1 MATTVRKNKSKGDRA
16 PGSKPINEVKHHGS
30 TTLYGR
36 SSTGKTTLA
45 STYPKPI
52 LYLNIRDNGT
62 DSIADIEDIDVVDIN
77 SSEELRDQIL
87 WLHKQARRDKLIY
100 KTVVLDTMTQLQSI
114 LVEEMG
120 EKIKA
125 RLESKKK
132 RAGDFGSLQLQEWG
146 LIAGDMKAVIM
157 DVRNLPVESVF
168 IAQEKVHNV
177 GDDDDD
183 GNEQIAPHV
192 GTRLMKSVDS
202 DLCASTSIIG
212 NTFIRVKTTKT
223 KDPKTKKTTR
233 TVEKQYCLRLGPNEV
248 YTTKIRKPKGIEVAD
263 YIVDPTFRKLKKIM
277 KGIE

>member
-1 MATTVRKNKSKGDRA
+1 MATTVRKKDKGSNRA
-16 PGSKPINEVKHHGS
+16 PNSKPISEVKYHGS

-36 SSTGKTTLA
+36 SGSGKTTLA
-45 STYPKPI
+45 ATYPKPI
-52 LYLNIRDNGT
+52 LYFNIRDNGT
-62 DSIADIEDIDVVDIN
+62 DSIADIDDIDVVEIT
-77 SSEELRDQIL
+77 SSEELKDQIL
-87 WLHKQARRDKLIY
+87 WLHKQANRGKLIY

-132 RAGDFGSLQLQEWG
+132 RPGEFGSLQLQEWG
-146 LIAGDMKAVIM
+146 IIAGDMKAVIM
-157 DVRNLPVESVF
+157 DIRNLPLESVF
-168 IAQEKVHNV
+168 IAQEKIHNS
-177 GDDDDD
+177 GDEDDD

-192 GTRLMKSVDS
+192 STRLMKSVDS

-212 NTFIRVKTTKT
+212 NTFIRIKTVKEKVDGKT
-223 KDPKTKKTTR
+223 VR
-233 TVEKQYCLRLGPNEV
+233 RIEKQFCLRLGPNEV
-248 YTTKIRKPKGIEVAD
+248 YATKIRKPKGVQVAD